1 MDFGET
7 KKMCRGKLDQQKQLK
22 VKVLGYFQEKLW
34 CPVSGGRKQQIDKVS
49 LSL

>member
-22 VKVLGYFQEKLW
+22 VKVLGYFQKKLW
-34 CPVSGGRKQQIDKVS
+34 YRVSEGRTQQIDKVS